1 MLLVSTLLSISEHLG
16 VYLLCLL
23 IAGLIAV
30 GLNYIFLRRYFS
42 GLISLQISFAFNAA
56 IILFGWATA
65 AVSIARGLHFFLYQL
80 LVVVGIY
87 WVYRNILQHRVALL
101 SRLHRL
107 TVSTLSA
114 ILLLFNLALFG
125 LFLGVVVQ
133 NEGGSRI
140 EFMTAFWFSFVRPAM
155 SIVTPLSFF
164 VPFYLFDRGHRLWPA
179 LILASSV
186 LCNVASGSKASFVFA
201 MIASVLLCRDLK
213 GSRLAVPQGMKLAL
227 VLVTSL
233 SALLALQRLDVNL
246 AALGQRFVRFGEST
260 IMVYYSDN
268 SSAAASGVSTL
279 AKIHRGGAK
288 LLGDASAAD
297 IDTIFGFALSRED
310 NGAHNFTGP
319 NAQVSSYMFCNYSG
333 WENLIGIASILGY
346 LAVLQRFLK
355 GLISRQAPGSVLIL
369 PFLVASL
376 SNFLQDYYQGMSDVT
391 LIVMVG
397 LAHAAIGI
405 TKFACG
411 NVESLDGGQ

>member
-1 MLLVSTLLSISEHLG
+1 
-16 VYLLCLL
+16 
-23 IAGLIAV
+23 
-30 GLNYIFLRRYFS
+30 
-42 GLISLQISFAFNAA
+42 
-56 IILFGWATA
+56 
-65 AVSIARGLHFFLYQL
+65 
-80 LVVVGIY
+80 
-87 WVYRNILQHRVALL
+87 
-101 SRLHRL
+101 
-107 TVSTLSA
+107 
-114 ILLLFNLALFG
+114 
-125 LFLGVVVQ
+125 
-133 NEGGSRI
+133 
-140 EFMTAFWFSFVRPAM
+140 
-155 SIVTPLSFF
+155 
-164 VPFYLFDRGHRLWPA
+164 
-179 LILASSV
+179 
-186 LCNVASGSKASFVFA
+186 